1 MKFHYDY
8 FFFFFFFLSGACV
21 RAEAA
26 TDLTFLGVFGL
37 LNNLDA
43 VKELEVEMEKF
54 KEMLKELQELDII
67 QNSGSWED
75 HIPKKLW
82 DDYFAESEFKE
93 VKWNIDVDTH
103 RWYETSITVIKIF
116 GGLLGICYIT
126 NLFSESSDHE
136 DCFHKIRFYEMEEI
150 QTISYKRKD

>member
-1 MKFHYDY
+1 MIDGNLVMANKWYGDKEMPEPKKKNTDEE
-8 FFFFFFFLSGACV
+8 V
-21 RAEAA
+21 RE
-26 TDLTFLGVFGL
+26 VIE
-37 LNNLDA
+37 NLKPIKD
-43 VKELEVEMEKF
+43 LEVKMEKF
-54 KEMLKELQELDII
+54 KKMLKELQELDII